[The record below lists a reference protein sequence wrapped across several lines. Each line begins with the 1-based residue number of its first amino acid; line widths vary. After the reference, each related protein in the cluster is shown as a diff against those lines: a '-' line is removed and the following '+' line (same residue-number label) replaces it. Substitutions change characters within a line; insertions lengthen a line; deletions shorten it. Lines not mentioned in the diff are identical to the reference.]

1 MTTENADTSLTKAT
15 MELREEI
22 RAQYP
27 ARIRDTWDRDSEAL
41 GRHDFSS
48 APAVGSQAPN
58 FRLPDARG
66 GEVEL
71 AELRARGPVV
81 VVFYRGAW
89 CPYCNLQLAAFQRA
103 LDDITAAG
111 ASLVA
116 ISPQTPDSSLT
127 LAERAGLEFH
137 VLSDVGNRTAREYG
151 LVFTQAETST
161 AVSREVGLELRDY
174 NADDSHELPAASTFV
189 ISPDGIVR
197 FASVAG
203 DYRWR
208 VGPEEVLAAL
218 AASARIGM

>member
-1 MTTENADTSLTKAT
+1 MTTKNADTSLTQAT
-15 MELREEI
+15 IELREKI
-22 RAQYP
+22 AAQYP
-27 ARIRDTWDRDSEAL
+27 ARIRDTWDRDSASL
-41 GRHDFSS
+41 GSRDFSS
-48 APAVGSQAPN
+48 APAVGGQAPN

-71 AELRARGPVV
+71 AELRASGPVV

-89 CPYCNLQLAAFQRA
+89 CPYCNLQLAAFQGA

-127 LAERAGLEFH
+127 QAERAGLEFH
-137 VLSDVGNRTAREYG
+137 VLSDVGNQVAREYG

-161 AVSREVGLELRDY
+161 EVSREVGLELRDF
-174 NADDSHELPAASTFV
+174 NGDDSHELPAASTFV
-189 ISPDGIVR
+189 IARDGTVR
-197 FASVAG
+197 FSSISG

-218 AASARIGM
+218 AAGAEA

>member
-1 MTTENADTSLTKAT
+1 MTTKNTETSLTKAT
-15 MELREEI
+15 MGLREEI
-22 RAQYP
+22 REQYP

-41 GRHDFSS
+41 GQRDFSA

-71 AELRARGPVV
+71 AQLRASGPVV
-81 VVFYRGAW
+81 VVFYRGPW
-89 CPYCNLQLAAFQRA
+89 CPYCNLQLAAFQGA
-103 LDDITAAG
+103 LDDITATG

-116 ISPQTPDSSLT
+116 ISPLTPDASLT
-127 LAERAGLEFH
+127 HAERASLEFH
-137 VLSDVGNRTAREYG
+137 VLSDAGNRVAREYG

-174 NADDSHELPAASTFV
+174 NGDDSHELPAPSTFV
-189 ISPDGIVR
+189 ISPDGTVR
-197 FASVAG
+197 FASVSG

-208 VGPEEVLAAL
+208 VGPEEVLAVL
-218 AASARIGM
+218 TASPE

>member
-1 MTTENADTSLTKAT
+1 MTTKNTETSLTKAT

-22 RAQYP
+22 RERYP
-27 ARIRDTWDRDSEAL
+27 ARIRDTWDHDSEAL
-41 GRHDFSS
+41 GQHDFSS
-48 APAVGSQAPN
+48 APTVGARAPD

-81 VVFYRGAW
+81 VVFYRGQW
-89 CPYCNLQLAAFQRA
+89 CPYCNLQLAAFQGA

-127 LAERAGLEFH
+127 YAERAGLKFH
-137 VLSDVGNRTAREYG
+137 VLSDAGNGVAREYG

-161 AVSREVGLELRDY
+161 AVSREIGLELRDY

-189 ISPDGIVR
+189 ISRDGIVQ
-197 FASVAG
+197 FASVSG

-208 VGPEEVLAAL
+208 VGPEEVLAVLRAN
-218 AASARIGM
+218 GE

>member
-1 MTTENADTSLTKAT
+1 MTTKNTDTSLTKAT

-22 RAQYP
+22 RGQYP

-41 GRHDFSS
+41 GQRDFSS
-48 APAVGSQAPN
+48 APAVGTQAPN

-81 VVFYRGAW
+81 VVFYRGPW
-89 CPYCNLQLAAFQRA
+89 CPYCNLQLAAFQGA
-103 LDDITAAG
+103 QDDITAAG

-127 LAERAGLEFH
+127 HAERAGLKFH
-137 VLSDVGNRTAREYG
+137 VLSDAGNRVARAYG
-151 LVFTQAETST
+151 LVFTQADTST
-161 AVSREVGLELRDY
+161 AVSREVGLELHDY
-174 NADDSHELPAASTFV
+174 NGDDSHELPAASTFI
-189 ISPDGIVR
+189 ISPDGTVQ
-197 FASVAG
+197 FASVSG

-208 VGPEEVLAAL
+208 VGPEEVLAVL
-218 AASARIGM
+218 TASAE

>member
-1 MTTENADTSLTKAT
+1 

-41 GRHDFSS
+41 GHRDFSS

-66 GEVEL
+66 GAVEL

-81 VVFYRGAW
+81 VVFYRGQW
-89 CPYCNLQLAAFQRA
+89 CPYCNLQLRAFQGA
-103 LDDITAAG
+103 LADFAAAG

-127 LAERAGLEFH
+127 HAERDGLEFH
-137 VLSDVGNRTAREYG
+137 LLSDVGNRVARDYG
-151 LVFTQAETST
+151 LVFTQPETST
-161 AVSREVGLELRDY
+161 AVSREIGLELRDY
-174 NADDSHELPAASTFV
+174 NGDDSHELPAASTFV
-189 ISPDGIVR
+189 ISPDGTVL
-197 FASVAG
+197 FTSVSG

-208 VGPEEVLAAL
+208 IGPEEVLAVL
-218 AASARIGM
+218 TASAE

>member
-1 MTTENADTSLTKAT
+1 MTTKNTNTSLTKAT
-15 MELREEI
+15 EELREEI
-22 RAQYP
+22 RGQFP

-41 GRHDFSS
+41 GRRDFSS
-48 APAVGSQAPN
+48 APAVGTRAPD

-66 GEVEL
+66 GEVDL
-71 AELRARGPVV
+71 AGLRARGPVV
-81 VVFYRGAW
+81 LVFYRGAW
-89 CPYCNLQLAAFQRA
+89 CPYCNLQLAAFQGA

-127 LAERAGLEFH
+127 HAERAGLKFH
-137 VLSDVGNRTAREYG
+137 VLSDVGNRVAREYG

-174 NADDSHELPAASTFV
+174 NGDDSHELPAASTFV
-189 ISPDGIVR
+189 IAPDGTVR
-197 FASVAG
+197 FASVSG

-218 AASARIGM
+218 TASAE

>member
-1 MTTENADTSLTKAT
+1 

-22 RAQYP
+22 REQYP

-41 GRHDFSS
+41 GQRAFSS
-48 APAVGSQAPN
+48 APAVGAQAPD

-81 VVFYRGAW
+81 VVFYRGPW
-89 CPYCNLQLAAFQRA
+89 CPYCNLQLAAFPDA
-103 LDDITAAG
+103 LGDITAAG

-127 LAERAGLEFH
+127 HAARAGLEFH
-137 VLSDVGNRTAREYG
+137 VLSDVGNRVAREYG

-161 AVSREVGLELRDY
+161 AVSREIGLELRDY
-174 NADDSHELPAASTFV
+174 NGNDSHELPAASTSV
-189 ISPDGIVR
+189 ISPDGTVQ

-208 VGPEEVLAAL
+208 VGPEEVLAVLTAN
-218 AASARIGM
+218 AG